1 MSFEITKNSLDMP
14 WVMSPFF
21 WTLLNESSEMSLR
34 EKSLCMRFVTEGYI
48 TIDLKL
54 PDQSITDIIND
65 TRQLSQSGSVVQH
78 NRFHYSDGPRIFEG
92 WKSSLNIASLAC
104 NPVII
109 NILKLLYNKAPI
121 PFQTINFLK
130 GTNQPMHSD
139 TIHFNTIPK
148 GWMAGVWVALED
160 MDIENGTLQVC
171 PTSHRSPEYD
181 LSTLRLDINDIDG
194 KFNNYSIYEDFIEQV
209 IQNQR
214 YRKVPITCTKGTAVI
229 WCNNLLHGGLRIKDE
244 NRTRYSQ
251 AIHYFFPDCD
261 RYYCPLFSEPYKGV
275 YAEKNLLNK
284 NILDHG

>member
-21 WTLLNESSEMSLR
+21 WTLLNESSEMSLH

-54 PDQSITDIIND
+54 PDQRLTDIIDD
-65 TRQLSQSGSVVQH
+65 TRQLSQSDSVVQH

-109 NILKLLYNKAPI
+109 NMLKLFYNKAPI

-181 LSTLRLDINDIDG
+181 LSTLRLDINNIDG

-214 YRKVPITCTKGTAVI
+214 YQKVPITCTKGTAVI
-229 WCNNLLHGGLRIKDE
+229 WSNNLLHGGLRIKDE

-261 RYYCPLFSEPYKGV
+261 HYYCPLFSEPYKGI
-275 YAEKNLLNK
+275 YAEKNLRNK